1 MKLRFSKYWKS
12 GRSGVRQ
19 ALGWKPF
26 VLSLAVLLILFPFIY
41 LVLLSFASEWQFPD
55 LLPSYLGLKNWS
67 TILSSEVGLL
77 TSFASSLLISLSVAI
92 VSTVSGFLISRAV
105 FYHPK
110 KNTLTLLAYFPYILA
125 PVVFAACLSFFFLKL
140 GLFGNITG
148 VIVAQ
153 FIIAFPYALLFFSSF
168 WNKKI
173 ESYEDLVAT
182 LGGSRWQTYV
192 KVLFP
197 LAKGL
202 LLICFFQ
209 TFLISW
215 FEYGLTSIIGIG
227 KVQTLTIKVFLF
239 IKEANYYYG
248 ALSCCLLIFP
258 PVVLL
263 YFNKRYVFKKL
274 V

>member
-1 MKLRFSKYWKS
+1 MRIN
-12 GRSGVRQ
+12 
-19 ALGWKPF
+19 WKPF
-26 VLSLAVLLILFPFIY
+26 VLSLAVLLILFPFVY
-41 LVLLSFASEWQFPD
+41 LVFLSLASEWRFPD
-55 LLPSYLGLKNWS
+55 VWPSYLGLRNWQTVFDS
-67 TILSSEVGLL
+67 ETGLLQSFLSSLV
-77 TSFASSLLISLSVAI
+77 ISLSVA
-92 VSTVSGFLISRAV
+92 VFSTASGFLISKSV

-110 KNTLTLLAYFPYILA
+110 RKTLTLLAYFPYILS
-125 PVVFAACLSFFFLKL
+125 PVVFAACLSFFFLKM
-140 GLFGNITG
+140 GLFGNMTG
-148 VIVAQ
+148 VVVAQ

-168 WNKKI
+168 WNEKVKN
-173 ESYEDLVAT
+173 YEDLVAT
-182 LGGSRWQTYV
+182 LGGNKWQAYT
-192 KVLFP
+192 KVLLP

-202 LLICFFQ
+202 ILICFFQ

>member
-1 MKLRFSKYWKS
+1 MRRNWKS
-12 GRSGVRQ
+12 
-19 ALGWKPF
+19 F
-26 VLSLAVLLILFPFIY
+26 VLGLAVVLILFPFVY
-41 LVLLSFASEWQFPD
+41 LVLLSLASEWRFPEV
-55 LLPSYLGLKNWS
+55 LPSYFGLRNWK
-67 TILSSEVGLL
+67 TVFSSETGLL
-77 TSFASSLLISLSVAI
+77 ESFVSSVMISLSVGIA
-92 VSTVSGFLISRAV
+92 STLSGFLISRAV

-110 KNTLTLLAYFPYILA
+110 QRIFTLLAYFPYILA
-125 PVVFAACLSFFFLKL
+125 PVVFAACLSFFFLKM
-140 GLFGNITG
+140 GLFGNRTG
-148 VIVAQ
+148 VVVAQ

-168 WNKKI
+168 WNKKTR
-173 ESYEDLVAT
+173 SYEDLVAT
-182 LGGSRWQTYV
+182 LGGNRWQTYT

-274 V
+274 A

>member
-1 MKLRFSKYWKS
+1 MKPKEGLRSR
-12 GRSGVRQ
+12 RSGLKQTHR
-19 ALGWKPF
+19 WKTF
-26 VLSLAVLLILFPFIY
+26 VLCLAVLLVLFPFVF
-41 LVLLSFASEWQFPD
+41 LVLLSLSTEWRFPD
-55 LLPSYLGLKNWS
+55 LLPSYFGLKNWK
-67 TILSSEVGLL
+67 TILGSEAGLL
-77 TSFASSLLISLSVAI
+77 QSFVSSLIISLSVATA
-92 VSTVSGFLISRAV
+92 STGAGFLISRAV
-105 FYHPK
+105 FYHPQK
-110 KNTLTLLAYFPYILA
+110 KTLTLLAYFPYILA
-125 PVVFAACLSFFFLKL
+125 PVVFAACLSFFFLKM

-148 VIVAQ
+148 VIVGQ

-168 WNKKI
+168 WNKKVR
-173 ESYEDLVAT
+173 SYEDLVAT
-182 LGGSRWQTYV
+182 LGGTRWQTYV
-192 KVLFP
+192 KVLLP
-197 LAKGL
+197 LARGL

-215 FEYGLTSIIGIG
+215 FEYGLTSVIGIG

-263 YFNKRYVFKKL
+263 YFNRRYVFKNL

>member
-1 MKLRFSKYWKS
+1 MKPN
-12 GRSGVRQ
+12 
-19 ALGWKPF
+19 WKPYI
-26 VLSLAVLLILFPFIY
+26 LSLIVLLILFPFIFM
-41 LVLLSFASEWQFPD
+41 VLLSLSSSWRFPEV
-55 LLPSYLGLKNWS
+55 LPGYFGFKNWV
-67 TILSSEVGLL
+67 TVLGSETGLL
-77 TSFASSLLISLSVAI
+77 QSFIISTVISLSVGI
-92 VSTVSGFLISRAV
+92 VSTFSGFLISRAV
-105 FYHPK
+105 FYHK
-110 KNTLTLLAYFPYILA
+110 KKGILTLFAYFPYVLA
-125 PVVFAACLSFFFLKL
+125 PVVFGACLSYFFLKM
-140 GLFGNITG
+140 GLFGNVTG

-153 FIIAFPYALLFFSSF
+153 FLIAFPYALIFFGSF

-173 ESYEDLVAT
+173 KSYEDLVAT
-182 LGGSRWQTYV
+182 LGGTSQQTFF
-192 KVLFP
+192 KVLLP
-197 LAKGL
+197 LAKSM

-215 FEYGLTSIIGIG
+215 FEYGLTSIIGVG

-263 YFNKRYVFKKL
+263 YFNKRYVFKNL

>member
-1 MKLRFSKYWKS
+1 MRFSWKHL
-12 GRSGVRQ
+12 V
-19 ALGWKPF
+19 LGF
-26 VLSLAVLLILFPFIY
+26 GLLLVLFPFVY
-41 LVLLSFASEWQFPD
+41 MVLLSMASEWRFPQ
-55 LLPSYLGLKNWS
+55 LVPSYFGFKNWT
-67 TILSSEVGLL
+67 TILQSEAGLL
-77 TSFASSLLISLSVAI
+77 ESFVSSVLISLSVAAT
-92 VSTVSGFLISRAV
+92 STFSGFFVSRAV
-105 FYHPK
+105 FYHPNK
-110 KNTLTLLAYFPYILA
+110 RVLTLLAYFPYILA
-125 PVVFAACLSFFFLKL
+125 PVVFAACLSFFFLKM
-140 GLFGNITG
+140 GLFGNKTG

-168 WNKKI
+168 WNTTI
-173 ESYEDLVAT
+173 RNYEDLVMT
-182 LGGSRWQTYV
+182 LGGNRWQTFV
-192 KVLFP
+192 QVVLP
-197 LAKGL
+197 LAKGMV
-202 LLICFFQ
+202 LICFFQ

>member
-1 MKLRFSKYWKS
+1 MR
-12 GRSGVRQ
+12 RS
-19 ALGWKPF
+19 WKPF
-26 VLSLAVLLILFPFIY
+26 VLTLGVLLILFPFVY
-41 LVLLSFASEWQFPD
+41 LVLLSLASDWRFPD
-55 LLPSYLGLKNWS
+55 LLPSYWGFKNW
-67 TILSSEVGLL
+67 TTVIGAEVGLL
-77 TSFASSLLISLSVAI
+77 QSFFISTLISLLVAI
-92 VSTVSGFLISRAV
+92 FSTFSGFFISKAV

-110 KNTLTLLAYFPYILA
+110 KRMLTLFTYFPYILA
-125 PVVFAACLSFFFLKL
+125 PVVFAACLSYFFLKL
-140 GLFGNITG
+140 GLFGNVTG

-153 FIIAFPYALLFFSSF
+153 FLIAFPYALIFFSSF
-168 WNKKI
+168 WNKKVK
-173 ESYEDLVAT
+173 SYEDLVAT
-182 LGGSRWQTYV
+182 LGGTVWQSYT
-192 KVLFP
+192 KVLLP

-258 PVVLL
+258 PIVLL
-263 YFNKRYVFKKL
+263 YLNKKYIFKKII
-274 V
+274 